1 MISKQ
6 LKFIED
12 NDIGLTNQNTS
23 KNSPIVNS
31 NFIDI
36 NMFLGDD
43 EEEEV
48 PEEVEADDDE
58 IDVNIGVV
66 EEKNNDYIHSDST

>member
-6 LKFIED
+6 QKFIED
-12 NDIGLTNQNTS
+12 NDIGLTNQD
-23 KNSPIVNS
+23 VN
-31 NFIDI
+31 I

-48 PEEVEADDDE
+48 VEPVEPDDDE

-66 EEKNNDYIHSDST
+66 EEKQPSDYVQSDST